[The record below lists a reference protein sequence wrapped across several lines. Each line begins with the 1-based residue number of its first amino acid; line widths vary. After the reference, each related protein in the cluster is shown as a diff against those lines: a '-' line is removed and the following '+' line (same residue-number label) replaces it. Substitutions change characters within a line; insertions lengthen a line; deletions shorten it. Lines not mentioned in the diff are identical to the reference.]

1 MNHEGRKLL
10 AAVIG
15 RDASLKDHV
24 KKGDCKAIA
33 AAVNGYMPKDMQI
46 SPVDV
51 FQSLAGSPGFAMPE
65 HNAEVLRA
73 RIDKVGVLHSARI
86 NVALRGAGGE
96 GAIQAIVNELNL
108 SADPTEHVTVADVT
122 AAMELRI
129 APAPTDTAA
138 GAAAL
143 VGRADLGG

>member
-1 MNHEGRKLL
+1 MNSEGRALL
-10 AAVIG
+10 AAVIA

-33 AAVNGYMPKDMQI
+33 AALNGYMPKDMQI
-46 SPVDV
+46 TPVDV
-51 FQSLAGSPGFAMPE
+51 YQSLQGVPGFAMPQ
-65 HNAEVLRA
+65 HNAKVLRA
-73 RIDKVGVLHSARI
+73 RIDKVAVLYSARI

-108 SADPTEHVTVADVT
+108 AADPTEHVTTADVV
-122 AAMELRI
+122 AAMELRA

-143 VGRADLGG
+143 EGAAGIG